1 MGLVLWIDSNTFA
14 TGLLER
20 VYKQR
25 GLPFYALETAADF
38 SYLIEDLRPV
48 VLVIDVATAKTA
60 GDALRLQYATA
71 PLFRTL
77 PVITI
82 DGSSEVDFLENRIG
96 QINRPFDPFQI
107 PDIIQAML
115 GQL

>member
-20 VYKQR
+20 VFKQR

-38 SYLIEDLRPV
+38 NYLIEDLRPDL
-48 VLVIDVATAKTA
+48 LVIDTATARAHT
-60 GDALRLQYATA
+60 DALRLQHDASA
-71 PLFRTL
+71 AFRAL

-82 DGSSEVDFLENRIG
+82 DGGAEFDFLDKRIG
-96 QINRPFDPFQI
+96 QIDRPFDPFKI
-107 PDIIQAML
+107 PDILQSML
-115 GQL
+115 QQN